1 MKRGTII
8 TSVILV
14 LLTCSSCIRIGPPRP
29 TERELRGPQVLT
41 GVLNTEISKG
51 TYTAYYG
58 NYIFYFDSATKGIRA
73 LNTATQ
79 EDRLVYPV
87 NAVSKIAVNDEFVFF
102 VTGSTLY
109 QIIYTGELIGATD
122 RFVPIGRL
130 GVLVDT
136 IYINQNRHGGSQ
148 DLYTLSTNNI
158 RGEPIRPR
166 DIIDYESMEFE
177 YFGGRITYGNNY
189 LSTER
194 IDDKNSLIIGV
205 NRMQD
210 GRYHSLHYSL
220 VQDGFV
226 ICGLYL
232 GLDESDNI
240 YFANSTWAQG
250 RTGSFESTDGIKIEI
265 PNEYE
270 FLHFY
275 RSSVPGRFLLLGKN
289 FGSDVRN
296 ETSSLVSRH
305 RSDIL
310 LEIDIANETAE
321 TLIRTSRRERIISY
335 WDGKVILFRNNRII
349 EYDPVTKKRTEIL
362 RFEKANSDSHL
373 AINVLKGYLF
383 IYEISRADVELLRV
397 EKL

>member
-1 MKRGTII
+1 
-8 TSVILV
+8 
-14 LLTCSSCIRIGPPRP
+14 
-29 TERELRGPQVLT
+29 VLT